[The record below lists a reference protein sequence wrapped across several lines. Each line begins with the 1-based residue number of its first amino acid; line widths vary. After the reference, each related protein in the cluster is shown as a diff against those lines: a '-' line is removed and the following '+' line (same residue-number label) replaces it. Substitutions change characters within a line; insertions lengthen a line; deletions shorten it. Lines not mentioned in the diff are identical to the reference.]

1 LIAMGEKKPKEG
13 WLARRREQKRLKRE
27 RTGDSP
33 QRTAERREPEDTTG
47 KDVANPPLAR
57 AVHFASSLATP

>member
-1 LIAMGEKKPKEG
+1 MGDRKPKEG

-33 QRTAERREPEDTTG
+33 QRTAEEQMLLRSARKPQDTAVT
-47 KDVANPPLAR
+47 DVVPLGRGAR
-57 AVHFASSLATP
+57 P

>member
-1 LIAMGEKKPKEG
+1 MGEKKPKEG

-33 QRTAERREPEDTTG
+33 QRTADEQMLLRSGRKPQDTTV
-47 KDVANPPLAR
+47 KDVVPLGRGAR
-57 AVHFASSLATP
+57 P